1 MCADLKVVQGRC
13 AISRLRTHTE
23 MLPYADVHHNMAVIS
38 NGFVTFVSDLIE
50 DMRDLET
57 KL

>member
-1 MCADLKVVQGRC
+1 MCAGLKSVQGHC
-13 AISRLRTHTE
+13 AISTLCTHTE
-23 MLPYADVHHNMAVIS
+23 MLPYADHNMAVIS